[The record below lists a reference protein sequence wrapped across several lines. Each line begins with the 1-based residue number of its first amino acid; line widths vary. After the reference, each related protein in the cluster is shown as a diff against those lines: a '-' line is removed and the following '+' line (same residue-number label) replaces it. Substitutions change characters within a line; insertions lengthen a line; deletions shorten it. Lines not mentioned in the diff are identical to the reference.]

1 MWVWVRWITA
11 RFGKHLATSAVI
23 RSNPVGF
30 LRAYF
35 CIANLTSLGVKC
47 LTEGNI
53 GKGESRNA
61 CTISVLLSEN
71 MFVWG

>member
-1 MWVWVRWITA
+1 V
-11 RFGKHLATSAVI
+11 GKHLATSAVI
-23 RSNPVGF
+23 RSNPGDI

-61 CTISVLLSEN
+61 CTVFVFLNEN
-71 MFVWG
+71 MSGWS